1 MAEPRS
7 ERERARLE
15 AEVARINAEARAR
28 MTKAGKA
35 ELMRA
40 EEAPMGAVFCE
51 RLLWHLKTDE
61 DFRWEFVSNGIDS
74 SYVKGKLGLK
84 GRPSSKV
91 EQERQIAGE
100 ELELTVKAL
109 EGLVRNLCQ

>member
-1 MAEPRS
+1 MAKQIS
-7 ERERARLE
+7 ERERARRK

-28 MTKAGKA
+28 MTEAGKA

-40 EEAPMGAVFCE
+40 EEPPMGAVFCE
-51 RLLWHLKTDE
+51 RLLWELKTDE

-74 SYVKGKLGLK
+74 SYVKRKLGLK
-84 GRPSSKV
+84 GQSSSKI
-91 EQERQIAGE
+91 QQQRQIAGE
-100 ELELTVKAL
+100 ELELVVKAL

>member
-1 MAEPRS
+1 MAKPKS

-40 EEAPMGAVFCE
+40 EEPPMGAVFCD
-51 RLLWHLKTDE
+51 RLLRELRTDE

-74 SYVKGKLGLK
+74 SYVKRKLGLK
-84 GRPSSKV
+84 GRASSKV
-91 EQERQIAGE
+91 EQDRQIAGE
-100 ELELTVKAL
+100 ELELTAKAL